1 MWNTASTWSMKSR
14 RSIVVCKIF
23 NQNTWIVIVNLLNSN
38 KTLKDVVRAQ
48 IVANETNNRLVKLSE
63 ASKKVKETSIKQRI
77 NLVELKKA
85 LDKLKETCMKQRI
98 NLVKLSKAPK
108 KLRKTK
114 WNKIGVNHGLELN
127 ISFRIK
133 FSVFLRI
140 HLGF

>member
-1 MWNTASTWSMKSR
+1 M
-14 RSIVVCKIF
+14 
-23 NQNTWIVIVNLLNSN
+23 VNLLNSN

-77 NLVELKKA
+77 NLAELKKA

-114 WNKIGVNHGLELN
+114 
-127 ISFRIK
+127 
-133 FSVFLRI
+133 
-140 HLGF
+140 